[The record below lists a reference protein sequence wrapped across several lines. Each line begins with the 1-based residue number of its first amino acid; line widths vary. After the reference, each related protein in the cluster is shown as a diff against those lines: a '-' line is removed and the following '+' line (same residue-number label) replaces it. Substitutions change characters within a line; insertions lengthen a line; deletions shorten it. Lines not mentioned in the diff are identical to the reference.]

1 MLHIQQNSIRYM
13 GNKLPLEEE
22 FSSSNEFPTAKHRC
36 SKNTPWFRC
45 GETILHMINLNYYF
59 RTTAYFLLLN
69 YPFALHL
76 LTPVYSLWNAA
87 FVCQRHRPP
96 RWQSVLWDRE
106 RDTGKESG
114 SAQLPE
120 PAPVIHSPSMAESSD
135 TTRMKCKSIP
145 LFRYLN
151 LQISVF
157 SLWY

>member
-76 LTPVYSLWNAA
+76 LTSVYSLWNAA

-106 RDTGKESG
+106 REIPGKRVGVHSCQNQHPWFILQ
-114 SAQLPE
+114 AWQRVQIPPE
-120 PAPVIHSPSMAESSD
+120 WNANQFPSLD
-135 TTRMKCKSIP
+135 I
-145 LFRYLN
+145 
-151 LQISVF
+151 
-157 SLWY
+157 